1 MSLSFRLFRVAD
13 KPLRVLLYR
22 HVVADMKAANRKKV
36 AETVNRQVQSFLHTV
51 LAEPHEGCA
60 KRAVALLAELYRR
73 HVWTDARAVNLL
85 GAACHHPSGRVAC
98 SALRFFN
105 GADEA
110 DGAESDDGDGEEGG
124 DGGDAVRR
132 RRSAEAQG
140 AVGLDKGQVY
150 AAYSK
155 GTFATKKKKQAKL
168 KREIARIKKRARR
181 EEAGDGVG
189 RFAALHLLHD
199 PQTWT
204 ERLLS
209 RLHATGATS
218 LGGWESKLL
227 CLQVLTRCIGAHS
240 LLVPNIYPFLQ
251 RHVAPHARDVTHIL
265 ACAAQAVHAMVPPEW
280 VAPLVRTLADNFC
293 HDGARPEV
301 MAVGLAAMRELA
313 LRQPLVMTPELLT
326 DLAQYKRHKDKGVS
340 SSARGLISLFRDL
353 APGLL
358 EKKDRG
364 KGGAQRVARGA
375 GLAPLPYGSSFVA
388 DRVGGAEL
396 LEQHPEGESEDE
408 EGSEGE
414 EGSDE
419 EEEGMEE
426 GSDGGDDDA
435 ADDELHSGDA
445 DAGVEEKDEGEE
457 GSDEEEDGDDEAP
470 AAKRPR
476 LQEAQPDS
484 LRSLRKAAA
493 VRSPG
498 AALIEQERFLTD
510 DDFKRIRALQA
521 NAAMQD
527 AMHRLGA
534 KRTAQEGAQAVSRLL
549 NGGVHSADRRVDP
562 DSLLG
567 THKVRS
573 DKAARLA
580 RVMEGREGRGEFGS
594 AADRHKKKSG
604 GSSNK
609 EKDKRKQLPL
619 AARQRAAHKRM
630 GGRKAH
636 GKGRKKDKNF
646 TGKKWSN

>member
-1 MSLSFRLFRVAD
+1 MTLSFRLFRVAD

-36 AETVNRQVQSFLHTV
+36 AESTNRQVQAFLHTV

-85 GAACHHPSGRVAC
+85 GAACHHSSGRVAC

-110 DGAESDDGDGEEGG
+110 ADGDDGSDGDGEDGG

-140 AVGLDKGQVY
+140 AVGLDKQQVY

-155 GTFATKKKKQAKL
+155 GTAATKKKKQAKL

-181 EEAGDGVG
+181 EEASDGGG

-209 RLHATGATS
+209 RLHTTGAAS

-240 LLVPNIYPFLQ
+240 LLLPNIYPFLQ

-280 VAPLVRTLADNFC
+280 VAPLARTLADNFC

-340 SSARGLISLFRDL
+340 SAARGLISLFREL

-364 KGGAQRVARGA
+364 KGGAQRVAKGT

-388 DRVGGAEL
+388 DRVGGVEL
-396 LEQHPEGESEDE
+396 LEQHPEGESGE
-408 EGSEGE
+408 EGE
-414 EGSDE
+414 EE
-419 EEEGMEE
+419 EE
-426 GSDGGDDDA
+426 GSDG
-435 ADDELHSGDA
+435 DDEDVS
-445 DAGVEEKDEGEE
+445 GEE
-457 GSDEEEDGDDEAP
+457 AAESDGGEEDASGEEPHSSDGEEDEDEEDEEDDPDAP
-470 AAKRPR
+470 AAKRQR
-476 LQEAQPDS
+476 LQQEAQPDS

-493 VRSPG
+493 TRSPG
-498 AALIEQERFLTD
+498 GPLIEQERFLTD

-534 KRTAQEGAQAVSRLL
+534 KRTAQEGAQTVSHLL
-549 NGGVHSADRRVDP
+549 NGGPHSSDRRVDP

-609 EKDKRKQLPL
+609 EKDKRKQMPL